1 MKDITHNYN
10 KYLNEKC
17 GRHGYAPWKKKE
29 IVQPNSKQYGEFLAV
44 KKRQGK

>member
-1 MKDITHNYN
+1 MKDVMRDYN
-10 KYLNEKC
+10 KYINGKC
-17 GRHGYAPWKKKE
+17 GRHGYAPWKKE

>member
-1 MKDITHNYN
+1 MRNAVGMAM
-10 KYLNEKC
+10 L
-17 GRHGYAPWKKKE
+17 HGKKE